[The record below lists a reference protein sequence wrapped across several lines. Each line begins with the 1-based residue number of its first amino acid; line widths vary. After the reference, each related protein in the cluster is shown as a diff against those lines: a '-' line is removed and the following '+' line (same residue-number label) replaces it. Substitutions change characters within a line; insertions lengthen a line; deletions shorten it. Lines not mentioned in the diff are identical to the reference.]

1 MKAKD
6 IIPLLKANPEADLI
20 FWDGEDNWD
29 INNVE
34 LDSINKKE
42 IIFNK

>member
-1 MKAKD
+1 MKAKE
-6 IIPLLKANPEADLI
+6 IILLLQENPEADLI
-20 FWDGEDNWD
+20 LWNGEDNFD

-34 LDSINKKE
+34 LDAINKKE